1 MTAMT
6 GEINTC
12 IPAVEMRH
20 YLDPLDTDDGPLQRL
35 ALRSPALA
43 GEPASEAVLLP
54 TSEAASDTPCAGY
67 PLAV

>member
-6 GEINTC
+6 GEISTC

-35 ALRSPALA
+35 ALRSPVLA
-43 GEPASEAVLLP
+43 GEPAPEAVPLP
-54 TSEAASDTPCAGY
+54 VSEAASDTPGAGY